1 MRKYILSILLIIVGL
16 AIISI
21 GYLQQNNPTYAE
33 AAFATQSKKF
43 DLIFEEFTSEVKE
56 NVFTIKNKYPVT
68 FFLKDS
74 LEYRDYFLEILA
86 NSNAIN
92 SIGYFQGD
100 HKFVLRKENTSYVMA
115 VDSLSNSEIVKWER
129 FEKGKKIGSWYESFE
144 KSIYNS
150 TWYQDLMS
158 QNEQLTWY
166 LRKSVNTDDTSKQIE
181 LFYVGYSY
189 MVNNLKTTIVLAY
202 SKDRLFQEFGFRSK
216 NINPRLSF
224 MNVDG
229 KELHLNVNGKELHH
243 NTNKTDQENDSLGA
257 PSIDSLQISI
267 ANHFKNFKNV
277 AQGSFNFKFKNEV
290 YWNSFKR
297 LSGENGIQYYLYT
310 VPSIDLIPKTDT
322 LFSDYSS
329 WLAYV
334 LIIIGLVILFIRK
347 RFFYLPNRMKI
358 PPVEELL
365 KEDENRYLEF
375 KSSLRWD
382 YRQEKVNPEL
392 EKVIMKTIAAFG
404 NTDGGILLLGV
415 DDDKN
420 ILGLEND
427 FQSLKKT
434 DADYYEV
441 HLRNIMHKLMGVKYV
456 SKYIRTQFE
465 TLDDEKVICK
475 IKVLSANEPLYIKY
489 PNKNGQQEE
498 KFYVR
503 SGNSSHE
510 IKSIREINDY
520 INSKFK

>member
-1 MRKYILSILLIIVGL
+1 MRKYILSIILIICGL
-16 AIISI
+16 TILIV
-21 GYLQQNNPTYAE
+21 TY
-33 AAFATQSKKF
+33 SKKNSNTYSETTFAAQSEEF
-43 DLIFEEFTSEVKE
+43 DLLFEQFTTQIKNHIFTV
-56 NVFTIKNKYPVT
+56 KNKYPDT
-68 FFLKDS
+68 FKLKDTIQ
-74 LEYRDYFLEILA
+74 YRDYFLDMLGK
-86 NSNAIN
+86 SK
-92 SIGYFQGD
+92 SLHSVGFFQGD
-100 HKFVLRKENTSYVMA
+100 HKLVIRRENSSYVIA
-115 VDSLSNSEIVKWER
+115 LDSTVNSEVVKWDR
-129 FEKGKKIGSWYESFE
+129 FEKGKRISSWYESFE
-144 KSIYNS
+144 ESIYNKS
-150 TWYQDLMS
+150 WYKDLMK
-158 QNEQLTWY
+158 QNEELKWY
-166 LRKSVNTDDTSKQIE
+166 LRKEVNMASDADMEKE

-189 MVNNLKTTIVLAY
+189 VLQDLKTTIVLAY
-202 SKDRLFQEFGFRSK
+202 SKDRLFQDFNFGSK

-229 KELHLNVNGKELHH
+229 KELHI
-243 NTNKTDQENDSLGA
+243 NTNEAGQDSDTLGKVTV
-257 PSIDSLQISI
+257 DSLQISI
-267 ANHFKNFKNV
+267 AKHFSNFKNV
-277 AQGSFNFKFKNEV
+277 AQGSFNFSYKNQV

-297 LSGENGIQYYLYT
+297 LSQENGLQYYLYT
-310 VPSIDLIPKTDT
+310 VPSSQLSPQADSFFLSYSIW
-322 LFSDYSS
+322 FSF
-329 WLAYV
+329 V
-334 LIIIGLVILFIRK
+334 LIMAGLLLLLIRK
-347 RFFYLPNRMKI
+347 RFFYMPNKMKMPTVKEI
-358 PPVEELL
+358 L

-404 NTDGGILLLGV
+404 NTDGGMLLIGV

-427 FQSLKKT
+427 FKTLKRN

-465 TLDDEKVICK
+465 TLEEQKVICK
-475 IKVLSANEPLYIKY
+475 IKVISANEPLYLKY
-489 PNKNGQQEE
+489 PNKNGHQEE

-510 IKSIREINDY
+510 IESISEINDY

>member
-1 MRKYILSILLIIVGL
+1 MRKYILSILLIIFGL
-16 AIISI
+16 TIFIVS
-21 GYLQQNNPTYAE
+21 YQRQNNPTYAE
-33 AAFATQSKKF
+33 AVFATQADKF
-43 DLIFEEFTSEVKE
+43 GSLFENFTSQVKE
-56 NVFTIKNKYPVT
+56 NVFTIKNKYPGR
-68 FFLKDS
+68 FLLKDS
-74 LEYRDYFLEILA
+74 LVYRDYILEILD
-86 NSNAIN
+86 NSKTLN
-92 SIGYFQGD
+92 SVGYFQGD
-100 HKFVLRKENTSYVMA
+100 LKIVVRKENLSYVIA
-115 VDSLSNSEIVKWER
+115 VDSSSKSEVVKWER
-129 FEKGKKIGSWYESFE
+129 LEKGKIISSWYESFE

-150 TWYQDLMS
+150 PWYQDLMNHS
-158 QNEQLTWY
+158 EQLTWY
-166 LRKSVNTDDTSKQIE
+166 LRKSVNVDDNSDQTE

-189 MVNNLKTTIVLAY
+189 KVNELKTTIVLAY
-202 SKDRLFQEFGFRSK
+202 SKDRLFQEFGFTSNQIK
-216 NINPRLSF
+216 PRLSF

-229 KELHLNVNGKELHH
+229 KELHLK
-243 NTNKTDQENDSLGA
+243 TNITDQAEDSIGTL
-257 PSIDSLQISI
+257 PVDSLQISI
-267 ANHFKNFKNV
+267 ANHFNNFKNV
-277 AQGSFNFKFKNEV
+277 DQGSFNFNYKNQV

-297 LSGENGIQYYLYT
+297 LSGDRGIQYYLYT
-310 VPSIDLIPKTDT
+310 IPGNELLPKTNK
-322 LFSDYSS
+322 LFTDYSA
-329 WLAYV
+329 WLAIA
-334 LIIIGLVILFIRK
+334 LIAVGLLLLLIRK
-347 RFFYLPNRMKI
+347 RFFYLPNKMKI
-358 PPVEELL
+358 PPVEEIL

-404 NTDGGILLLGV
+404 NTDGGILLIGV

-420 ILGLEND
+420 IIGLEND
-427 FQSLKKT
+427 FQSLKKK

-465 TLDDEKVICK
+465 TFDDQKVICK
-475 IKVLSANEPLYIKY
+475 IKVISAKEPIYLKY

-510 IKSIREINDY
+510 IKSIAEINDY

>member
-1 MRKYILSILLIIVGL
+1 MRKYILSILLIIFGL
-16 AIISI
+16 TIIIVS
-21 GYLQQNNPTYAE
+21 YLRQNHPTYAE
-33 AAFATQSKKF
+33 AAFATQSEKF

-56 NVFTIKNKYPVT
+56 NIFTIKNKYPVK
-68 FFLKDS
+68 FVLKDS
-74 LEYRDYFLEILA
+74 LEYRDYFLERLS
-86 NSNAIN
+86 NSKAIN

-100 HKFVLRKENTSYVMA
+100 HKFVIRKENSSYVMA
-115 VDSLSNSEIVKWER
+115 VDSLTNSEVVKWER

-144 KSIYNS
+144 ESIYNS
-150 TWYQDLMS
+150 SWYQDLMS

-166 LRKSVNTDDTSKQIE
+166 LRKSVNIDDANNRIE

-202 SKDRLFQEFGFRSK
+202 SKERLFQEFGFTSK
-216 NINPRLSF
+216 KVHPRLSF

-229 KELHLNVNGKELHH
+229 KELHLN
-243 NTNKTDQENDSLGA
+243 TNKTDQESDSLAA
-257 PSIDSLQISI
+257 PLIDSLQISI
-267 ANHFKNFKNV
+267 ANHFKNFRNV

-297 LSGENGIQYYLYT
+297 LSGESGIQYYLFT
-310 VPSIDLIPKTDT
+310 VPSKQLLPNTNS
-322 LFSDYSS
+322 LFADYSS
-329 WLAYV
+329 WFALV
-334 LIIIGLVILFIRK
+334 LIIIGLVLLFIRK
-347 RFFYLPNRMKI
+347 RFFYLPNKMKI
-358 PPVEELL
+358 PPVTELL

-404 NTDGGILLLGV
+404 NTDGGILLIGV

-420 ILGLEND
+420 IVGLEND
-427 FQSLKKT
+427 FQSLKRT

-465 TLDDEKVICK
+465 TLDEQKLICK
-475 IKVLSANEPLYIKY
+475 IKVISANEPLYLKY

>member
-1 MRKYILSILLIIVGL
+1 MRKYILSILLIIIGL
-16 AIISI
+16 SIISI
-21 GYLQQNNPTYAE
+21 SYLRQNNPTYAE
-33 AAFATQSKKF
+33 AAFATQSEKF

-56 NVFTIKNKYPVT
+56 NVFTIKDKYPLK
-68 FFLKDS
+68 FALKDS
-74 LEYRDYFLEILA
+74 LVYRDYFLEILDI
-86 NSNAIN
+86 SKTIN

-100 HKFVLRKENTSYVMA
+100 HKFVIRKENTSYVLA
-115 VDSLSNSEIVKWER
+115 IDSLTNSEVVKWER
-129 FEKGKKIGSWYESFE
+129 FAKGKKIGSWFESFE

-150 TWYQDLMS
+150 SWYQDLMS

-166 LRKSVNTDDTSKQIE
+166 LRKNVNIDDPNNNQVE

-189 MVNNLKTTIVLAY
+189 MANNLKTTIVLAY
-202 SKDRLFQEFGFRSK
+202 SKDKLFQEFGFTSK
-216 NINPRLSF
+216 NFNPRLSF

-229 KELHLNVNGKELHH
+229 KELHLNA
-243 NTNKTDQENDSLGA
+243 NKTDQENDSLGT
-257 PSIDSLQISI
+257 PVIDSLQISI
-267 ANHFKNFKNV
+267 AKHFKNFKNV
-277 AQGSFNFKFKNEV
+277 AQGSFNFQYKNEV

-297 LSGENGIQYYLYT
+297 LSGESGIQYYLFT
-310 VPSIDLIPKTDT
+310 VPSNQLLPSTNT
-322 LFSDYSS
+322 LFKDYSS
-329 WLAYV
+329 WLALV
-334 LIIIGLVILFIRK
+334 LIITGLLLLFIRK
-347 RFFYLPNRMKI
+347 RFFYLPNKMEI
-358 PPVEELL
+358 PPAKELL

-404 NTDGGILLLGV
+404 NTDGGILLIGV

-465 TLDDEKVICK
+465 TLDDQKVICK
-475 IKVLSANEPLYIKY
+475 IKVISANEPLYIKY

-510 IKSIREINDY
+510 ITSIREINDY

>member
-1 MRKYILSILLIIVGL
+1 MRKYILSILLIIFGL
-16 AIISI
+16 TIIIVS
-21 GYLQQNNPTYAE
+21 YLRQNNPTYAE
-33 AAFATQSKKF
+33 AAFATQSEKF

-56 NVFTIKNKYPVT
+56 NIFTIKNKYPVK
-68 FFLKDS
+68 FVLKDS
-74 LEYRDYFLEILA
+74 LEYRDYFLERLS
-86 NSNAIN
+86 NSKAIN

-100 HKFVLRKENTSYVMA
+100 HKFVIRKENSSYVMA
-115 VDSLSNSEIVKWER
+115 VDSLTNSEVVKWER
-129 FEKGKKIGSWYESFE
+129 FDKGQKIGSWYESFE

-150 TWYQDLMS
+150 SWYQDLMS

-166 LRKSVNTDDTSKQIE
+166 LRKSVNIDDANNRIE

-202 SKDRLFQEFGFRSK
+202 SKERLFQEFGFTSK
-216 NINPRLSF
+216 KVHPRLSF

-229 KELHLNVNGKELHH
+229 KELHLN
-243 NTNKTDQENDSLGA
+243 TNKIDQESDSLAA
-257 PSIDSLQISI
+257 PLIDSLQISI
-267 ANHFKNFKNV
+267 ANHFKNFRNV

-297 LSGENGIQYYLYT
+297 LSGESGIQYYLFT
-310 VPSIDLIPKTDT
+310 VPSKQLLPNTNS
-322 LFSDYSS
+322 LFTDYSS
-329 WLAYV
+329 WFALV
-334 LIIIGLVILFIRK
+334 LIIIGLVLLFIRK
-347 RFFYLPNRMKI
+347 RFFYLPNKMKI
-358 PPVEELL
+358 PPVTELL

-404 NTDGGILLLGV
+404 NTDGGILLIGV

-420 ILGLEND
+420 IVGLEND

-465 TLDDEKVICK
+465 TVDHEKVICK
-475 IKVLSANEPLYIKY
+475 IKVISANEPLYIKY